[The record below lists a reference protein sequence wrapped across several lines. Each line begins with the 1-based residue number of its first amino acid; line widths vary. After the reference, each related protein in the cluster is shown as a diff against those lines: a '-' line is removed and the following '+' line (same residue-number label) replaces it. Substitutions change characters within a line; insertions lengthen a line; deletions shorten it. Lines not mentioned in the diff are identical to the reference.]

1 MNPNDTNDS
10 VTIPRAEYTE
20 LTRSRMGIEL
30 ISTTRG
36 KYGYDTSVINTVMSA
51 LGLNKE
57 EVAPDAE

>member
-10 VTIPRAEYTE
+10 ITITRAEYTE
-20 LTRSRMGIEL
+20 LTRFRMGIEL

-36 KYGYDTSVINTVMSA
+36 KYGYDTSFVDTVMAA
-51 LGLNKE
+51 LGLKK